1 MRKFPQRYFFCFRPS
16 GCCDAAAAS
25 ADVAAL
31 GQLQVSCEK
40 QERERDSLEKGAVIG
55 KKERIRKQWR
65 KQRQQQEM
73 EVEQEAGSK
82 SWLDGFRLVFVF
94 LITHQFHLLNLRIS
108 ISFLPAPP
116 STLSSFSHS
125 LCVAGAAAAAAVFFG
140 LFSTDGIFV
149 VFSLLPLSFPSVCL
163 FVFLLLFHSLSR
175 AIAFSL
181 SPPLSYPEN
190 PTIVLS
196 FRTLLR
202 WQNFLQNE
210 IVFVL
215 TISLKLNYLY
225 YSDGIVANVKGWE
238 REWMPT
244 RSPPLSP
251 PKAWR
256 PFSSAVKQI
265 NCAFNWFRCVWEREG
280 RHIERDRNEMGRK
293 ER

>member
-1 MRKFPQRYFFCFRPS
+1 MRKFPQRYFFFASAPS

-116 STLSSFSHS
+116 SHS
-125 LCVAGAAAAAAVFFG
+125 LFFLSLSLCGWCCCCRCCLFWLVLYRRHFCCLLAAPS
-140 LFSTDGIFV
+140 LF
-149 VFSLLPLSFPSVCL
+149 SVCL
-163 FVFLLLFHSLSR
+163 FVCVFVALSLIVTSNCFLSLPTSLLSR
-175 AIAFSL
+175 ESNHCAFL
-181 SPPLSYPEN
+181 SH
-190 PTIVLS
+190 
-196 FRTLLR
+196 
-202 WQNFLQNE
+202 
-210 IVFVL
+210 
-215 TISLKLNYLY
+215 
-225 YSDGIVANVKGWE
+225 
-238 REWMPT
+238 
-244 RSPPLSP
+244 
-251 PKAWR
+251 
-256 PFSSAVKQI
+256 SSAVAKLFTKWNCFRI
-265 NCAFNWFRCVWEREG
+265 NNFIKIKLLILFRRNRGERK
-280 RHIERDRNEMGRK
+280 RVRERVDAHSFSTPFSAKSLASVFFSCQTN
-293 ER
+293 